1 MDVDDNGWR
10 VQDRQGS
17 RCRDSRGH
25 THTHTQFWF
34 RLEES
39 RSAQQVGQ
47 QTQSELSD
55 LHAAEPDG

>member
-1 MDVDDNGWR
+1 MTMDGESRIYRAVD
-10 VQDRQGS
+10 VEIVEV
-17 RCRDSRGH
+17 
-25 THTHTQFWF
+25 THTHTMLWF

-47 QTQSELSD
+47 QTQSDLSELSD